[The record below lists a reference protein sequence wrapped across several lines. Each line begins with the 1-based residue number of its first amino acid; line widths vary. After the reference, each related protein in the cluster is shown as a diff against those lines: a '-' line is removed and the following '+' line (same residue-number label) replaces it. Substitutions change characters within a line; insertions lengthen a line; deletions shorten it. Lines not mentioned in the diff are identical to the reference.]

1 MKVTNISKGPR
12 GLNAKEGPVLLEVG
26 QSVDVEMSDDEL
38 KVSKATGWFEFG
50 NKSASEDKK

>member
-12 GLNAKEGPVLLEVG
+12 GLNTKNGPVLIEVG
-26 QSVDVEMSDDEL
+26 ETVDVEMSDDEA

-50 NKSASEDKK
+50 NKAASEDKK